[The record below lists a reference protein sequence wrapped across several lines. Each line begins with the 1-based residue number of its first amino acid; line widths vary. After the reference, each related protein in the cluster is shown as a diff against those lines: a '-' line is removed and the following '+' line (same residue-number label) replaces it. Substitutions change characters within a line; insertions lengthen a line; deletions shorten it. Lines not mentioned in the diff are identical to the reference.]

1 MPANVITKAISLRK
15 EPNAESA
22 IGESVRYR
30 TGKITK
36 QLMQTG
42 TVQPNTHVV
51 QMLRKFE
58 ALEKHKDYIT
68 VKNIICDISKYILD
82 SKNALPQSYKL
93 LTELVTKFYPNNLY
107 LGIIQQYSSYSHT
120 S

>member
-1 MPANVITKAISLRK
+1 MPANVITKAITLRK
-15 EPNAESA
+15 EPNAENA

-30 TGKITK
+30 TGKISK

-51 QMLRKFE
+51 QMLRKLE
-58 ALEKHKDYIT
+58 ALEKHKDYSTI
-68 VKNIICDISKYILD
+68 KNVICDTSSYILD
-82 SKNALPQSYKL
+82 SNNALPQSYKL

-107 LGIIQQYSSYSHT
+107 LGIILQYSSFSHA